1 MAADPGPGPPESWR
15 TRPLML
21 RMACGAEAGK
31 QVGYNSPES
40 AFPIETDTFSGRM
53 YFRFKG
59 MAHEPTEYF
68 AGKNRQLSAVVQGRV
83 KRPIPMHD
91 TFTGYE
97 FDRPFQNVPVRLP
110 LSPLS
115 LSLVFFYSGKR
126 GRALLAGCVSLS

>member
-97 FDRPFQNVPVRLP
+97 FDRPFQNVPVRAP
-110 LSPLS
+110 LSSLS

-126 GRALLAGCVSLS
+126 GPALLAGCVCLS

>member
-1 MAADPGPGPPESWR
+1 
-15 TRPLML
+15 
-21 RMACGAEAGK
+21 
-31 QVGYNSPES
+31 
-40 AFPIETDTFSGRM
+40 M

-68 AGKNRQLSAVVQGRV
+68 AGENRQLSAVVQGRV

-115 LSLVFFYSGKR
+115 LSLVFLYSGKR
-126 GRALLAGCVSLS
+126 GPALLAGCVSLS